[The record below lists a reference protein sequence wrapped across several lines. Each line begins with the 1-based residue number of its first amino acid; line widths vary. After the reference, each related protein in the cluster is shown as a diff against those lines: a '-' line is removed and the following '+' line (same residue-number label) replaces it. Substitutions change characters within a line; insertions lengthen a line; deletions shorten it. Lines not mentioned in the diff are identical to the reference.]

1 MFSLLLGF
9 CLSVLL
15 LEEDS
20 TQQAWLAAYFVNVLN
35 TFSATSLFLYPL
47 KIQENQKFSD
57 TFRGYRKWP
66 VAWNRYREY
75 QIHSANIK
83 LCSY

>member
-35 TFSATSLFLYPL
+35 TFLLLVYFYTP
-47 KIQENQKFSD
+47 
-57 TFRGYRKWP
+57 
-66 VAWNRYREY
+66 
-75 QIHSANIK
+75 
-83 LCSY
+83 

>member
-66 VAWNRYREY
+66 VAWNR
-75 QIHSANIK
+75 S
-83 LCSY
+83 